1 MNFKILCKKYGNI
14 NGVNYY
20 ICNELNNNHIVSE
33 DVCINSNC
41 KKLIFTENKQ
51 KENKVIN
58 YEKEINELKLEIEA
72 IKYANNKIDKKFI
85 DNEARLHNLL
95 EEKRHII
102 RYLEIK
108 LKEYII
114 ENERLQ
120 AITEEICW

>member
-120 AITEEICW
+120 AITEEIC

>member
-20 ICNELNNNHIVSE
+20 ICNELNNSHIVSK
-33 DVCINSNC
+33 DICINSNC
-41 KKLIFTENKQ
+41 EKLVFTENKQ
-51 KENKVIN
+51 EEDEVKTN
-58 YEKEINELKLEIEA
+58 YEKEINELKFKIGA
-72 IKYANNKIDKKFI
+72 IKYASNKMDERFI
-85 DNEARLHNLL
+85 KNEARLHNLL

-102 RYLEIK
+102 KYLEIK

-120 AITEEICW
+120 AITEEIC